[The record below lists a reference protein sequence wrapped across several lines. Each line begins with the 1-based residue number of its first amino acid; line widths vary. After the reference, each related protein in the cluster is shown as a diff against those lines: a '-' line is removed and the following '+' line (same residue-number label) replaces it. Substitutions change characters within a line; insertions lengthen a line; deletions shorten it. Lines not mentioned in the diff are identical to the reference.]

1 MAILCN
7 HQRSVPKTHEASMA
21 KATEKLTALREEVKE
36 LEGQHSK
43 ALKGKGGNPD
53 A

>member
-1 MAILCN
+1 
-7 HQRSVPKTHEASMA
+7 MA
-21 KATEKLTALREEVKE
+21 KATEKLNVLREEIKD
-36 LEGQHSK
+36 LEAQHSK

>member
-1 MAILCN
+1 
-7 HQRSVPKTHEASMA
+7 MA
-21 KATEKLTALREEVKE
+21 KATEKLNALREEIKD
-36 LEGQHSK
+36 LEEQHSK